1 MDNSYRALND
11 VLVKLFNDIMDIEQ
25 DAIITGE
32 FLDITNNDMHIIES
46 VGIDEPQNMSSIAK
60 KMSVTMGTLTTSM
73 NNLVKK
79 GYVLRE
85 RSEEDRRVVY
95 IRLTEKGVRAY
106 HHHEAFHREMIDAVV
121 KGMNDSE
128 KQVLVTA
135 LVQLKGFFVDYRK
148 SHNYIRLDKKVKQK

>member
-11 VLVKLFNDIMDIEQ
+11 VLVDLFNDIMDIEQ

-32 FLDITNNDMHIIES
+32 FRDITNNDMHIIEA

-60 KMSVTMGTLTTSM
+60 KMSVTMGTLTISM

-79 GYVLRE
+79 GYVSRE
-85 RSEEDRRVVY
+85 RSEKDRRVVY

-106 HHHEAFHREMIDAVV
+106 HHHAAFHRAMIEAVV
-121 KGMNDSE
+121 KGMDEKE

-135 LVQLKGFFVDYRK
+135 LVQLKDFFVDYKK
-148 SHNYIRLDKKVKQK
+148 SHQGTAKRKKEK